1 MQKGERNV
9 ERRLLRLRRLM
20 EERDIEA
27 LLISHPINRRYLTGF
42 TGSSGWVVVTRR
54 EQILI
59 TDFRYRGQVK
69 DQAPNFEFV
78 EHAGNPFIDIK
89 KIMIRCGIDSIAFEE
104 NHLTFSQYRK
114 LTESLE
120 GLKTVPSSDLVERL
134 RLIKDEEEVQRIRDA
149 VAISDGAFEKILEEI
164 RPGMTERDISLRL
177 EFLMREAGAESSSFD
192 MIIASGPRSALP
204 HGVASDR
211 VLATGDLV
219 TMDFGAYYQGYCS
232 DMTRTVMIG
241 SPSDQQREIYGI
253 VLEAQKRAI
262 QAIKAGIS
270 GREVDAKARDY
281 IRDRGYGEAFGHST
295 GHGLGMELHEG
306 PTLSYKNER
315 ELEPGMIVTVEP
327 GIYLPDVGGVRIED
341 NVLVTDEGHEV
352 LTRSPKELI
361 QID

>member
-1 MQKGERNV
+1 MEK
-9 ERRLLRLRRLM
+9 RLMRLRRLM
-20 EERDIEA
+20 EERGIEA
-27 LLISHPINRRYLTGF
+27 LLISHPVNRRYLTGF

-69 DQAPNFEFV
+69 DQAPHFEFV
-78 EHAGNPFIDIK
+78 EHQGNPFADVKQILD
-89 KIMIRCGIDSIAFEE
+89 RSGVRSIAFEE
-104 NHLTFSQYRK
+104 NHLTFSQHRK
-114 LTESLE
+114 LAESL
-120 GLKTVPSSDLVERL
+120 GSLQTVPSSDLVERL
-134 RLIKDEEEVQRIRDA
+134 RLIKDEEEIQRIRDA
-149 VAISDGAFEKILEEI
+149 VAVSDGAFERILKEM

-211 VLATGDLV
+211 VLETGDLV

-232 DMTRTVMIG
+232 DMTRTVMLG
-241 SPSDQQREIYGI
+241 SPSERQREIYGI

-262 QAIKAGIS
+262 QAIKPGIS
-270 GREVDAKARDY
+270 GKEVDAAARDY
-281 IRDRGYGEAFGHST
+281 IRDHGYGEAFGHST

-306 PTLSYKNER
+306 PTLSYRNER
-315 ELEPGMIVTVEP
+315 GLEPGMVVTVEP

-341 NVLVTDEGHEV
+341 NVLVTDEGYEV
-352 LTRSPKELI
+352 LTKSPKELI